1 MPKTLAG
8 LDSSILDPRSSYEDP
23 AEWEKRARH
32 LGGLRWPK
40 YNYNLSKFIQNANE
54 SYEIV
59 LSQTEKDFN
68 SVSSDKK
75 NKIVLSKL
83 ISFPKNKQ
91 KNIIIYWID
100 SLGLN
105 IPNTKI
111 LNEIVEKF
119 VFALK
124 DKNPKFIWG
133 TSEKEGSVCL
143 KIKKDFLIAQSIT

>member
-1 MPKTLAG
+1 MSKVGDVPKRFL
-8 LDSSILDPRSSYEDP
+8 
-23 AEWEKRARH
+23 K
-32 LGGLRWPK
+32 
-40 YNYNLSKFIQNANE
+40 
-54 SYEIV
+54 V

-119 VFALK
+119 VFAIK

>member
-1 MPKTLAG
+1 M
-8 LDSSILDPRSSYEDP
+8 
-23 AEWEKRARH
+23 
-32 LGGLRWPK
+32 
-40 YNYNLSKFIQNANE
+40 
-54 SYEIV
+54 
-59 LSQTEKDFN
+59 
-68 SVSSDKK
+68 
-75 NKIVLSKL
+75 

-105 IPNTKI
+105 IPNNKI

-119 VFALK
+119 VFAIK
-124 DKNPKFIWG
+124 DKDPKFIWG